1 MTEIHLLPFGNMW
14 SLLDDKGKD
23 KDHSVLP
30 SKYQLGAES
39 LLSTVFPPFSPSKVP
54 RDGENLA
61 LQVHVRGSVP
71 AAIQFV
77 VTISLSLQRFPL

>member
-1 MTEIHLLPFGNMW
+1 MIEIHLLPFGNMW
-14 SLLDDKGKD
+14 SLLDAKGKD
-23 KDHSVLP
+23 KDHSVLT

-39 LLSTVFPPFSPSKVP
+39 LLSTVLPPFSPSKGP

-61 LQVHVRGSVP
+61 LQAHVQRSIP
-71 AAIQFV
+71 AATQFV